1 MRLYLEELKPLL
13 SQDSATIIAELAQT
27 AYVAEDQTGKLSLLL
42 SNLDSR
48 MIRELLESPNQ
59 LEPFKKLI
67 KSYGLFQIVGKVS
80 ADEHD
85 CHTVWGEK
93 VEVLVRE
100 NTQGKSTNVVDE
112 KQRFDPYANPN
123 EAAITLAIE
132 HHLTNTQSLK
142 LVSRLRAGIEWPN
155 YQKLITDI
163 LDEE

>member
-1 MRLYLEELKPLL
+1 M
-13 SQDSATIIAELAQT
+13 
-27 AYVAEDQTGKLSLLL
+27 
-42 SNLDSR
+42 
-48 MIRELLESPNQ
+48 
-59 LEPFKKLI
+59 
-67 KSYGLFQIVGKVS
+67 GKVS